1 VRRREFLLALGALS
15 VPTGNGP
22 RGQTRTRLARVGALR
37 INTRDREI
45 FAGPFRKHMTAL
57 GWEEQRNISYIFRWA
72 EGRIER
78 LPALAQELVAEGVDL
93 IVVTGNPGIK
103 AAQDV
108 TATIPVVGMS
118 DDLVEGGLAVSMSR
132 PGGNTTGVS
141 IFATDLDAKRL
152 EVLHECVPQARHIG
166 ILVDPTTTS
175 SARQLDR
182 AARDLS
188 LELRRFAAKDPLEI
202 ERALDAV
209 VEPPTD
215 AVNVLAS
222 PVLNGAQSTIVRRL
236 NEARLPSIYQWPET
250 AVAGGLLGYGPRRGI
265 AFGIVRSVGDG
276 F

>member
-1 VRRREFLLALGALS
+1 MS
-15 VPTGNGP
+15 
-22 RGQTRTRLARVGALR
+22 
-37 INTRDREI
+37 
-45 FAGPFRKHMTAL
+45 AL
-57 GWEEQRNISYIFRWA
+57 GWEEQRNISYSFRWA

-209 VEPPTD
+209 VEPPTG

-250 AVAGGLLGYGPRRGI
+250 AVAGGLLGYGPRLVTCYSHLAGLVNKVLRGSRPSELPI
-265 AFGIVRSVGDG
+265 EQPTKFELVINQQTAKALGLTIPPTLLARADEVIE
-276 F
+276 